1 MMNIVSISADYVV
14 IVYPDQDNFTITYYN
29 CPSGRSKVQSAL
41 SETTLWDEVI
51 LPEWGDAP
59 TVLDPQ
65 PTQTISIDKIRSDK
79 QQQIKAICRSKI
91 IEGID
96 ADLGLCDSTG
106 QPLGTLHYT
115 LSEKNQTDMRDL
127 VGMISSGATEVT
139 WRDDSRVS
147 HMIYTAAQFLVL
159 YKLSSEHILR
169 CRFKSDALEEL
180 LKSYS
185 DDQVDEIG
193 AISWDSEIP
202 EAIEDRMNELLQV
215 MLNDT
220 GDNK

>member
-1 MMNIVSISADYVV
+1 MPEIVSLSADFVV
-14 IVYPDQDNFTITYYN
+14 ILYPENNNFTVTYYN
-29 CPSGRSKVQSAL
+29 SSEGRVLAHSAL
-41 SETTLWDEVI
+41 CDDEVWQAEV
-51 LPEWGDAP
+51 LPVWGDVP

-65 PTQTISIDKIRSDK
+65 PAPSISIDKIRSDK

-91 IEGID
+91 VEGID
-96 ADLGLCDSTG
+96 ADLGLCDSAG

-127 VGMISSGATEVT
+127 VSMINSGATEVT

-169 CRFKSDALEEL
+169 CRFRSDALEEL

-185 DDQVDEIG
+185 DEQIDEIG

-202 EAIEDRMNELLQV
+202 EAIEDKMNELLNI
-215 MLNDT
+215 MLNDA
-220 GDNK
+220 GDK